1 MQTLRMQPT
10 ELFLLCFVLA
20 SSQTAEIRR
29 YRECHEKRQIQAR
42 PGQRLN
48 ITGSVEPPKTCV
60 ISFEHR
66 NGSKC
71 CYGPRDI
78 CTIVVPGASCNY
90 TNNYNSSSPCIA
102 PIINLSEAHEGRYTV
117 HEAGGKSVTSCN
129 LVLQTS
135 FISST
140 QVNGCISITVNHL
153 VILVCIVIVLVI
165 LIVSILLSGF
175 LGWKHI
181 TKYFLILQ
189 KLSWGGKDKVL
200 DVTKGLVSKDNVL
213 DVKEA
218 GEESKCLT

>member
-1 MQTLRMQPT
+1 MPRKSGSLPKSQRMQST
-10 ELFLLCFVLA
+10 KLFLLCFLLA

-29 YRECHEKRQIQAR
+29 YRECHEERQIQAR
-42 PGQRLN
+42 LGQRLN
-48 ITGSVEPPKTCV
+48 ITGSVEPPKKCV

-90 TNNYNSSSPCIA
+90 TSNYNRMNECIA
-102 PIINLSEAHEGRYTV
+102 PIINLSEAHIGRYTV

-140 QVNGCISITVNHL
+140 QVNGCISISVNHL

-175 LGWKHI
+175 LGSS
-181 TKYFLILQ
+181 Q
-189 KLSWGGKDKVL
+189 NRQDKVL
-200 DVTKGLVSKDNVL
+200 
-213 DVKEA
+213 
-218 GEESKCLT
+218 CF